1 MQFFNSQT
9 VFQLKCGGGRGV
21 GRGRSKADHSQSAG
35 QSAFS
40 RWGLP
45 KGTHTDLRPRPL
57 NRAWGWPASEGSPGS
72 FPMAAPSSWLAWVG
86 GLRYPLYTWKSYQK
100 QTEKRLMC
108 GGCGPSKA
116 PDFHFIPPW
125 NLPLSGHWLVEQW
138 SLQGLP
144 WLLTLPRGP
153 PHPQQRRERCQET
166 QRKGSMEKVAN
177 EPRSIRSLPAKVC
190 RKLMRPRTRKEK
202 VSEFQHYDAGPTRLL
217 GGCVIFLPAKRIR
230 DVGSKKRQKD
240 RSLCKR
246 ERVNGET
253 IFFQINANWRVFI

>member
-9 VFQLKCGGGRGV
+9 VFQLKCGGGSGV
-21 GRGRSKADHSQSAG
+21 WRGRSKADHSQSAG
-35 QSAFS
+35 RSAFS
-40 RWGLP
+40 HWGLP
-45 KGTHTDLRPRPL
+45 RGTHTDLRPRPL
-57 NRAWGWPASEGSPGS
+57 NRAWGWPTSEGSPGS
-72 FPMAAPSSWLAWVG
+72 FPMAAPSSWLVWVG

-108 GGCGPSKA
+108 GGCRPSKA

-138 SLQGLP
+138 RLQGLP

-153 PHPQQRRERCQET
+153 PHPQQDVKKLKEKAAWRKRQTNREASDLCQIKSAESWWDQELRR
-166 QRKGSMEKVAN
+166 K
-177 EPRSIRSLPAKVC
+177 
-190 RKLMRPRTRKEK
+190 K

-217 GGCVIFLPAKRIR
+217 GGCVIFFTSQENKRR
-230 DVGSKKRQKD
+230 WFKKRQKD